1 MCLYKRPC
9 SPHLFPELSV
19 GKHIGEVCTYDC
31 HAGHHYSV
39 DWTTGLD
46 YWTHRDCL
54 WQEMNRNVPRFDSA
68 TQKRYGYLA
77 SLPVPGLLHRAQ
89 YSDCSIMVQVS
100 VHVFAESDQKLE
112 PVIPETRL
120 SKT

>member
-1 MCLYKRPC
+1 MTVMQAVTIQWTGL
-9 SPHLFPELSV
+9 L
-19 GKHIGEVCTYDC
+19 
-31 HAGHHYSV
+31 
-39 DWTTGLD
+39 DWTTGF
-46 YWTHRDCL
+46 T
-54 WQEMNRNVPRFDSA
+54 ETASGRNIPRFDSA
-68 TQKRYGYLA
+68 IQKRHGYLA

-120 SKT
+120 SKTWPRAQALHSKDKIRSRKPRF

>member
-9 SPHLFPELSV
+9 SPHLLPELSI

-31 HAGHHYSV
+31 HAGRHYSV

-46 YWTHRDCL
+46 YWIHRDCL
-54 WQEMNRNVPRFDSA
+54 WHKYTKIRQCHTERH
-68 TQKRYGYLA
+68 GYLA

-89 YSDCSIMVQVS
+89 YSDCPIMVQVC

-112 PVIPETRL
+112 PVILEMRL